1 VLPLTSC
8 IFFLQPD
15 VLFLESVRAHSE
27 LIDKISGLLQRFQNE
42 SKSLYDWINTF
53 REILTLL
60 LQSVLSKA

>member
-1 VLPLTSC
+1 M
-8 IFFLQPD
+8 
-15 VLFLESVRAHSE
+15 LFLESVRAHSD